1 MASERINRL
10 LRLIMLLQAR
20 RPRTAQE
27 LADELGVSRRTV
39 FRDLNT
45 LEDAGVP
52 CREVGMDGPRGR
64 ANPGGGGYRI
74 EKGFH
79 LPPTSLSVAE
89 VLGLLHLAKATGA
102 QRDRPLHAAALSGIY
117 KLISTVPDPVRGV
130 CSEMMA
136 NVSVNPGA
144 TVDGDIESRH
154 YTVLQT
160 CADQGKRC
168 EVVYQPP
175 IDAEAQR
182 FSLDPYALHHAN
194 RAWYVLGKTCLH
206 QEVRVLKLLR
216 IAELQPT
223 EQSFTRPRGFSV
235 ASKLGSAWQLI
246 PEGKVHKIELEFSR
260 RVATNVSEVK
270 WHHSQEHTTLA
281 DGRCVLRFEVDGLH
295 EIAWWICGYAD
306 QVVVRKPKKLAELV
320 GDMHRRAAE
329 RYADPG

>member
-20 RPRTAQE
+20 RPKTAQE
-27 LADELGVSRRTV
+27 LADELGVSKRTV

-52 CREVGMDGPRGR
+52 CRQIDPDGKRGIP
-64 ANPGGGGYRI
+64 NGSGYRI

-144 TVDGDIESRH
+144 TIDGDAESRH
-154 YTVLQT
+154 YTTLQT
-160 CADQGKRC
+160 CIEQRRRC
-168 EVVYQPP
+168 RITYQPP
-175 IDAEAQR
+175 IADGPTVMR
-182 FSLDPYALHHAN
+182 IDPYALHHAN
-194 RAWYVLGKTCLH
+194 RAWYVLAKTDLH
-206 QEVRVLKLLR
+206 EEVRVLKVMR
-216 IAELQPT
+216 IVELAT
-223 EQSFTRPRGFSV
+223 LEDTFKRPAGFSV

-246 PEGKVHKIELEFSR
+246 PGGKLEKIELEFTR
-260 RVATNVSEVK
+260 KVATNVTEVK
-270 WHHSQEHTTLA
+270 WHHSQTQELVA
-281 DGRCVLRFEVDGLH
+281 DGRCVMRFEVDGLN
-295 EIAWWICGYAD
+295 EIAWWVCGYAD

-320 GDMHRRAAE
+320 RDMHRRAAE
-329 RYADPG
+329 RYDED